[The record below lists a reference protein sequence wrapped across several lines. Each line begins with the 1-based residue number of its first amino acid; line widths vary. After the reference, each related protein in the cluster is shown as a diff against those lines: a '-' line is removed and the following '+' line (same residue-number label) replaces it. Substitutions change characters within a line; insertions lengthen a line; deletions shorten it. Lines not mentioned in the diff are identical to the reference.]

1 MRTIACDFDGVIHD
15 WAHPKPGRKMGL
27 PMPGTKE
34 ALELLKSAGYK
45 ILIHSCNRPQV
56 IRDFMSYYALP
67 YDSIWESQG
76 KPVAD
81 VYLDDKGLRFETWNE
96 TLAAIL

>member
-34 ALELLKSAGYK
+34 ALELLKSAGYT
-45 ILIHSCNRPQV
+45 IMIHSCNRPQV
-56 IRDFMSYYALP
+56 IKDFMSYYQLP
-67 YDSIWESQG
+67 YDSIWEGQG

-81 VYLDDKGLRFETWNE
+81 AYLDDKGLRFENWNE

>member
-1 MRTIACDFDGVIHD
+1 
-15 WAHPKPGRKMGL
+15 MGL

-34 ALELLKSAGYK
+34 ALELLKSAGYT
-45 ILIHSCNRPQV
+45 IMIHSCNRPQV
-56 IRDFMSYYALP
+56 IKDFMSYYQLL
-67 YDSIWESQG
+67 YDSIWEGQG

-81 VYLDDKGLRFETWNE
+81 AYLDDKGLRFENWNE

>member
-1 MRTIACDFDGVIHD
+1 
-15 WAHPKPGRKMGL
+15 MGL